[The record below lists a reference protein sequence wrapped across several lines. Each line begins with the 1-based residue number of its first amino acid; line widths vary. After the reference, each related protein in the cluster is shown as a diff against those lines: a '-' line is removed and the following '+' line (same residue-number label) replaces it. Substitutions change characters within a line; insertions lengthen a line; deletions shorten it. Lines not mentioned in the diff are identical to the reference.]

1 MSRRTPFPRPTAG
14 RHSTRLVA
22 SGALTGL
29 AFLTGLTGL
38 TACSAPPEQTP
49 PEQAAA
55 APAPPPRP
63 AATAAVAV
71 TSAMPADVVDMVLP
85 TTGEQTRLTQG
96 LDAFGRLAADKAL
109 RTCLAEHRTP
119 APPHEPPAF
128 VRFSDIPDLPFI
140 DRNGFN
146 GVIVPGAADSTGDR
160 PAEGAGRGV
169 QDRCMKTAAAV
180 EQSLRS
186 VYVAVQSSWFQE
198 ESSLRTHPRALAALK
213 GFGPCMADRKIA
225 APDENAF
232 FALVDQRMQA
242 GDTTGEHTLA
252 RAYSACMKPAEDV
265 RSELRKALGTRFRAD
280 HRQEIDALN
289 TALPAKIREFERR
302 YEVRISFPAL

>member
-1 MSRRTPFPRPTAG
+1 MPRRTPFSRPAARPATL
-14 RHSTRLVA
+14 LVA
-22 SGALTGL
+22 AGVL
-29 AFLTGLTGL
+29 AGL
-38 TACSAPPEQTP
+38 TACSAPPEQ
-49 PEQAAA
+49 AA
-55 APAPPPRP
+55 APAPPPHP
-63 AATAAVAV
+63 AATVAV
-71 TSAMPADVVDMVLP
+71 TSAMPADIADMVVP
-85 TTGEQTRLTQG
+85 TTGEQTRLSQG

-146 GVIVPGAADSTGDR
+146 GVIVPGAADATGDR
-160 PAEGAGRGV
+160 PAEGAGRGI
-169 QDRCMKTAAAV
+169 QDRCMKTGTSV
-180 EQSLRS
+180 EQSLRTL
-186 VYVAVQSSWFQE
+186 YVDVQGSWFRE
-198 ESSLRTHPRALAALK
+198 ESSLRAHPRVLAALRS
-213 GFGPCMADRKIA
+213 FGPCMADRQIE

-242 GDTTGEHTLA
+242 GDTTGERTLA

-302 YEVRISFPAL
+302 YGVRISFPVL